1 MDGLPP
7 ARQIGYAAAMI
18 SDLWVIAAAIAIIA
32 GLLASQALLI
42 VVGVLVLLI
51 WITGKHWPRYA
62 FRRLTYSRRLE
73 RRRAFIGDVLD
84 YYITVDNDKILP
96 MIWLDISDTF
106 PLGLQ
111 TGGTFRRGVGAEAE
125 LDHRIT
131 TSLLPYQRVTWRYRV
146 RCRVRGYHRIGPARL
161 RSGDMFGLTSAEQHV
176 TDVEYLLVYPRIV
189 DLRQM
194 MNLWE
199 RPLGASRGQ
208 RFIQDDPSR
217 FVGLRDYL
225 PSDPLKRI
233 DWKATARHGK
243 LESRVFEPA
252 ATRYML
258 IALNARTGDAAW
270 QGSNRRLFERAVTVA
285 ASVAEHACREDYT
298 FSLVSNAIASYSSKW
313 MSVAPGSGSL
323 QLESVLESLAMAG
336 PFWVTELSSVLRE
349 ESHSLVSGATV
360 VLVTALLSQVVVNEA
375 EEIRRRGHHVMIFY
389 AGDGDPGPVAR
400 LLPPEVPLFLA
411 GPSLAGLEEM
421 WRDDWLDDASVAATI
436 AEESE

>member
-1 MDGLPP
+1 
-7 ARQIGYAAAMI
+7 MI
-18 SDLWVIAAAIAIIA
+18 SDLWVIAATIAIIA

-62 FRRLTYSRRLE
+62 FRRLSYSRRLE

-84 YYITVDNDKILP
+84 YHITVNNDKLLP

-111 TGGTFRRGVGAEAE
+111 TGGTHRRGVGAEAE

-131 TSLLPYQRVTWRYRV
+131 TSLLPYQRVTWKYRV
-146 RCRVRGYHRIGPARL
+146 RCRARGYHRIGPARL
-161 RSGDMFGLTSAEQHV
+161 RSGDMFGLTSAEKNV
-176 TDVEYLLVYPRIV
+176 TDVDYLLVYPRIV
-189 DLRQM
+189 DLRRM
-194 MNLWE
+194 LNLWE
-199 RPLGASRGQ
+199 RPLGTGRGR

-217 FVGLRDYL
+217 FVGLREYL
-225 PSDPLKRI
+225 PTDPLKHI
-233 DWKATARHGK
+233 DWKATARHGR
-243 LESRVFEPA
+243 LESRIFEPA

-285 ASVAEHACREDYT
+285 ASVAEYARNEDYT
-298 FSLVSNAIASYSSKW
+298 FGLVSNAIASYSSKW
-313 MSVAPGSGSL
+313 MSVPPGSGNL

-336 PFWVTELSSVLRE
+336 PFWVTELSSVLRT
-349 ESHSLVSGATV
+349 ESESLTSGSTV
-360 VLVTALLSQVVVNEA
+360 VLVTALISRAVVLET
-375 EEIRRRGHHVMIFY
+375 EEIRRRGHRMIIFY
-389 AGDGDPGPVAR
+389 AGDGEPGPAAQQ
-400 LLPPEVPLFLA
+400 LPPEVPLYLA

-421 WRDDWLDDASVAATI
+421 WREDWLDDETVRTVPVG
-436 AEESE
+436 EPG

>member
-1 MDGLPP
+1 
-7 ARQIGYAAAMI
+7 MI
-18 SDLWVIAAAIAIIA
+18 SDLWVIAATIAIIA

-62 FRRLTYSRRLE
+62 FRRLSYSRRLE

-84 YYITVDNDKILP
+84 YHITVNNDKLLP

-111 TGGTFRRGVGAEAE
+111 TGGTHRRGVGAEAE

-131 TSLLPYQRVTWRYRV
+131 TSLLPYQRVTWKYRV
-146 RCRVRGYHRIGPARL
+146 RCRARGYHRIGPARL
-161 RSGDMFGLTSAEQHV
+161 RSGDMFGLTSAEKNV
-176 TDVEYLLVYPRIV
+176 PDVDYLLVYPRIV
-189 DLRQM
+189 DLRRM
-194 MNLWE
+194 LNLWE
-199 RPLGASRGQ
+199 RPLGTGRGR

-217 FVGLRDYL
+217 FVGLREYL
-225 PSDPLKRI
+225 PTDPLKHI
-233 DWKATARHGK
+233 DWKATARHGR
-243 LESRVFEPA
+243 LESRIFEPA

-285 ASVAEHACREDYT
+285 ASVAEYARNEDYT
-298 FSLVSNAIASYSSKW
+298 FGLVSNAIASYSSKW
-313 MSVAPGSGSL
+313 MSVPPGSGNL

-336 PFWVTELSSVLRE
+336 PFWVSELSSVLRT
-349 ESHSLVSGATV
+349 ESESLTSGSTV
-360 VLVTALLSQVVVNEA
+360 VLVTALISRAVVLET
-375 EEIRRRGHHVMIFY
+375 EEIRRRGHRMIIFY
-389 AGDGDPGPVAR
+389 AGDGEPGPAAQQ
-400 LLPPEVPLFLA
+400 LPPEVPLYLA

-421 WRDDWLDDASVAATI
+421 WREDWLDDETVRTVPVG
-436 AEESE
+436 EPG

>member
-1 MDGLPP
+1 
-7 ARQIGYAAAMI
+7 MI
-18 SDLWVIAAAIAIIA
+18 SDLWIIAAVIAIVA
-32 GLLASQALLI
+32 GLLASQVVLI

-84 YYITVDNDKILP
+84 YHITVDNDKLLP
-96 MIWLDISDTF
+96 MIWLDISDAF

-131 TSLLPYQRVTWRYRV
+131 TSLLPYQRVTWRFRI
-146 RCRVRGYHRIGPARL
+146 RCRARGYHRIGPARL
-161 RSGDMFGLTSAEQHV
+161 RSGDMFGLTAAERQI
-176 TDVEYLLVYPRIV
+176 TDVDYLLVYPRIV
-189 DLRQM
+189 DLRLM
-194 MNLWE
+194 MTLWE
-199 RPLGASRGQ
+199 KPLGASRGR

-225 PSDPLKRI
+225 PTDPLKRI
-233 DWKATARHGK
+233 DWKATARRQK

-285 ASVAEHACREDYT
+285 ASVAEYARREDYT
-298 FSLVSNAIASYSSKW
+298 FGLVSNAIASYSSKW
-313 MSVAPGSGSL
+313 MTVAPGSGSL

-336 PFWVTELSSVLRE
+336 PFWVTELSSVLRN
-349 ESHSLVSGATV
+349 ESDALVSGATV
-360 VLVTALLSQVVVNEA
+360 VLVTALLSRAVVSET

-389 AGDGDPGPVAR
+389 AGDGDPGPVAQ
-400 LLPPEVPLFLA
+400 LLPPEVPVFLA
-411 GPSLAGLEEM
+411 GSYLSGLEEM
-421 WRDDWLDDASVAATI
+421 WRDDWMDDSPIAETLAATG
-436 AEESE
+436 AENPL

>member
-1 MDGLPP
+1 
-7 ARQIGYAAAMI
+7 MI
-18 SDLWVIAAAIAIIA
+18 SDLWAISAAIAIAA
-32 GLLASQALLI
+32 GLLASQVLLI

-84 YYITVDNDKILP
+84 YYVTVNNDKVLP

-111 TGGTFRRGVGAEAE
+111 TGGTYRRGVGAEAE

-131 TSLLPYQRVTWRYRV
+131 TSLLPYQRVTWKYRI
-146 RCRVRGYHRIGPARL
+146 RCRARGYHRIGPARL

-176 TDVEYLLVYPRIV
+176 ADVNYLLVYPRIV
-189 DLRQM
+189 DLRRM
-194 MNLWE
+194 LNLWE
-199 RPLGASRGQ
+199 RPLGTGRGQ
-208 RFIQDDPSR
+208 RFVQDDPSR
-217 FVGLRDYL
+217 FVGLRDYI
-225 PSDPLKRI
+225 PTDPLKHI
-233 DWKATARHGK
+233 DWKASARHNK

-285 ASVAEHACREDYT
+285 ASVAEYARREDYT
-298 FSLVSNAIASYSSKW
+298 FGLVSNAIASYSSKW
-313 MSVAPGSGSL
+313 MSVDPGSGDL

-336 PFWVTELSSVLRE
+336 PFWVTELSSVLRT
-349 ESHSLVSGATV
+349 ESEALTSGATV
-360 VLVTALLSQVVVNEA
+360 VLVTALISRAVVQET
-375 EEIRRRGHHVMIFY
+375 ETIRRRGHRLIIFY
-389 AGDGDPGPVAR
+389 AGDGDPGPAAR
-400 LLPPEVPLFLA
+400 QLPPEVPLYLA

-421 WRDDWLDDASVAATI
+421 WRDDWLDDETAT
-436 AEESE
+436 APPVEEIG

>member
-1 MDGLPP
+1 
-7 ARQIGYAAAMI
+7 MI
-18 SDLWVIAAAIAIIA
+18 SDLWVIAATIAIIA

-62 FRRLTYSRRLE
+62 FRRLSYSRRLE

-84 YYITVDNDKILP
+84 YHITVNNDKLLP

-111 TGGTFRRGVGAEAE
+111 TGGTHRRGVGAEAE

-131 TSLLPYQRVTWRYRV
+131 TSLLPYQRVTWKYRV
-146 RCRVRGYHRIGPARL
+146 RCRARGYHRIGPARL
-161 RSGDMFGLTSAEQHV
+161 RSGDMFGLTSAEKNV
-176 TDVEYLLVYPRIV
+176 PDVDYLLVYPRIV
-189 DLRQM
+189 DLRRM
-194 MNLWE
+194 LNLWE
-199 RPLGASRGQ
+199 RPLGTGRGR

-217 FVGLRDYL
+217 FVGLREYL
-225 PSDPLKRI
+225 PTDPLKHI
-233 DWKATARHGK
+233 DWKATARHGR
-243 LESRVFEPA
+243 LESRIFEPA

-285 ASVAEHACREDYT
+285 ASVAEYARNEDYT
-298 FSLVSNAIASYSSKW
+298 FGLVSNAIASYSSKW
-313 MSVAPGSGSL
+313 MSVPPGSGNL

-336 PFWVTELSSVLRE
+336 PFWVTELSSVLRT
-349 ESHSLVSGATV
+349 ESESLTSGSTV
-360 VLVTALLSQVVVNEA
+360 VLVTALISRAVVLET
-375 EEIRRRGHHVMIFY
+375 EEIRRRGHRMIIFY
-389 AGDGDPGPVAR
+389 AGDGEPGPAAQQ
-400 LLPPEVPLFLA
+400 LPPEVPLYLA

-421 WRDDWLDDASVAATI
+421 WREDWLDDETVRTVPVG
-436 AEESE
+436 EPG

>member
-1 MDGLPP
+1 
-7 ARQIGYAAAMI
+7 MI
-18 SDLWVIAAAIAIIA
+18 SDLWVIAATIAIIA

-84 YYITVDNDKILP
+84 YHITVNNDKLLP
-96 MIWLDISDTF
+96 MIWLDISDSF

-146 RCRVRGYHRIGPARL
+146 RCRARGYHRIGPARL
-161 RSGDMFGLTSAEQHV
+161 RSGDMFGLTAAERHV
-176 TDVEYLLVYPRIV
+176 SDVEYLLVYPRIV
-189 DLRQM
+189 DLRRSLT
-194 MNLWE
+194 LWE
-199 RPLGASRGQ
+199 RPLGAGRGR
-208 RFIQDDPSR
+208 RFVQDDPSR

-225 PSDPLKRI
+225 PTDPLKRI

-243 LESRVFEPA
+243 LESRIFEPA

-285 ASVAEHACREDYT
+285 ASVAEYARNEDYT
-298 FSLVSNAIASYSSKW
+298 FGLVSNAIASYSSKW
-313 MSVAPGSGSL
+313 MSVAPGTGNL
-323 QLESVLESLAMAG
+323 QLEAVLESLAMAG
-336 PFWVTELSSVLRE
+336 PFWVTELSSVIRD
-349 ESHSLVSGATV
+349 ESESLSSGATV
-360 VLVTALLSQVVVNEA
+360 VLVTALISNAVIQET
-375 EEIRRRGHHVMIFY
+375 EQIRRRGHHLVIFY
-389 AGDGDPGPVAR
+389 AGDGDPGPAAHQ
-400 LLPPEVPLFLA
+400 LPPEVPLLLA
-411 GPSLAGLEEM
+411 SPALAGLEEM
-421 WRDDWLDDASVAATI
+421 WRDDWLDQETSAPAAEGESV
-436 AEESE
+436 

>member
-1 MDGLPP
+1 
-7 ARQIGYAAAMI
+7 MI
-18 SDLWVIAAAIAIIA
+18 SDLWVIAATIAIIA

-62 FRRLTYSRRLE
+62 FRRLSYSRRLE

-84 YYITVDNDKILP
+84 YHITVNNDKLLP

-111 TGGTFRRGVGAEAE
+111 TGGTHRRGVGAEAE

-131 TSLLPYQRVTWRYRV
+131 TSLLPYQRVTWKYRV
-146 RCRVRGYHRIGPARL
+146 RCRARGYHRIGPARL
-161 RSGDMFGLTSAEQHV
+161 RSGDMFGLTSAEKNV
-176 TDVEYLLVYPRIV
+176 PDVDYLLVYPRIV
-189 DLRQM
+189 DLRRM
-194 MNLWE
+194 LNLWE
-199 RPLGASRGQ
+199 RPLGSGRGR

-217 FVGLRDYL
+217 FVGLREYL
-225 PSDPLKRI
+225 PTDPLKHI
-233 DWKATARHGK
+233 DWKATARHGR
-243 LESRVFEPA
+243 LESRIFEPA

-285 ASVAEHACREDYT
+285 ASVAEYARNEDYT
-298 FSLVSNAIASYSSKW
+298 FGLVSNAIASYSSKW
-313 MSVAPGSGSL
+313 MSVPPGSGNL

-336 PFWVTELSSVLRE
+336 PFWVTELSSVLRT
-349 ESHSLVSGATV
+349 ESESLTSGSTV
-360 VLVTALLSQVVVNEA
+360 VLVTALISRAVVLET
-375 EEIRRRGHHVMIFY
+375 EEIRRRGHRMIIFY
-389 AGDGDPGPVAR
+389 AGDGEPGPAAQQ
-400 LLPPEVPLFLA
+400 LPPEVPLYLA

-421 WRDDWLDDASVAATI
+421 WREDWLDDETVRTVPVG
-436 AEESE
+436 EPG

>member
-1 MDGLPP
+1 
-7 ARQIGYAAAMI
+7 MI

-51 WITGKHWPRYA
+51 WLTGKHWPRYA
-62 FRRLTYSRRLE
+62 FRRLTYSRSLE

-84 YYITVDNDKILP
+84 YHITVNNDKLLP

-111 TGGTFRRGVGAEAE
+111 TGGTYRRGVGAEAE

-131 TSLLPYQRVTWRYRV
+131 TSLLPYQKVTWRYRV
-146 RCRVRGYHRIGPARL
+146 RCRTRGYHRIGPARL
-161 RSGDMFGLTSAEQHV
+161 RSGDMFGLTSAEQHIP
-176 TDVEYLLVYPRIV
+176 DVEYLLVYPRIV
-189 DLRQM
+189 DLRRILT
-194 MNLWE
+194 LWE
-199 RPLGASRGQ
+199 RPLGDGRGR
-208 RFIQDDPSR
+208 RFVQDDPSR

-233 DWKATARHGK
+233 DWKATARHNK

-285 ASVAEHACREDYT
+285 ASVAEYARNENYT
-298 FSLVSNAIASYSSKW
+298 FGLVSNAIASYSSKW
-313 MSVAPGSGSL
+313 MSVPPGTGNL

-336 PFWVTELSSVLRE
+336 PFWVTELSSVLHS
-349 ESHSLVSGATV
+349 ESESLSSGATV
-360 VLVTALLSQVVVNEA
+360 VLVTALISRAVIQEA
-375 EEIRRRGHHVMIFY
+375 EQIRRRGHRLIIFY
-389 AGDGDPGPVAR
+389 AGDGDPGPAAQQ
-400 LLPPEVPLFLA
+400 LPPEVLLFLA

-421 WRDDWLDDASVAATI
+421 WRDDWLDDESFAASPAGETV
-436 AEESE
+436 

>member
-1 MDGLPP
+1 ML
-7 ARQIGYAAAMI
+7 
-18 SDLWVIAAAIAIIA
+18 SDLWVIAASIAILA

-42 VVGVLVLLI
+42 VVGVLVLII

-84 YYITVDNDKILP
+84 YHITVNNDKILP

-146 RCRVRGYHRIGPARL
+146 RCRARGYHRIGPARL
-161 RSGDMFGLTSAEQHV
+161 RSGDVFGLTSAEQYIS
-176 TDVEYLLVYPRIV
+176 DVDYLLVYPRVV
-189 DLRQM
+189 DLRRSM
-194 MNLWE
+194 TMWE
-199 RPLGASRGQ
+199 RPLGANRGR

-225 PSDPLKRI
+225 PTDPLKHI

-243 LESRVFEPA
+243 LESRIFEPA

-258 IALNARTGDAAW
+258 IALNARTGDSAW

-285 ASVAEHACREDYT
+285 ASIADYAQREDYT
-298 FSLVSNAIASYSSKW
+298 FGLVSNAIASYSSKW
-313 MSVAPGSGSL
+313 MSVAPGSGNP
-323 QLESVLESLAMAG
+323 QLEAVLESLAMAG
-336 PFWVTELSSVLRE
+336 PFWVAELSAVLRAE
-349 ESHSLVSGATV
+349 TDSLVSGATV
-360 VLVTALLSQVVVNEA
+360 VVVTALVSRAVVQET
-375 EEIRRRGHHVMIFY
+375 EEIRRRGHRVVIFY
-389 AGDGDPGPVAR
+389 AGDGEPGRAAAQ
-400 LLPPEVPLFLA
+400 LPPEVPVFLA

-421 WRDDWLDDASVAATI
+421 WRDDWLDEDANPPTI
-436 AEESE
+436 EEQPQ

>member
-1 MDGLPP
+1 
-7 ARQIGYAAAMI
+7 MI
-18 SDLWVIAAAIAIIA
+18 SDLWVIAATIAIAA

-84 YYITVDNDKILP
+84 YHITVNNDKLLP

-111 TGGTFRRGVGAEAE
+111 TGGTYRRGVGAEAE

-146 RCRVRGYHRIGPARL
+146 RCRARGYHRIGPARL
-161 RSGDMFGLTSAEQHV
+161 RSGDMFGLTSAEHYV
-176 TDVEYLLVYPRIV
+176 SDVDYLLVYPRIV
-189 DLRQM
+189 DLRRM
-194 MNLWE
+194 LNLWE
-199 RPLGASRGQ
+199 RPLGTGRGR
-208 RFIQDDPSR
+208 RFVQDDPSR

-225 PSDPLKRI
+225 PTDPLKRI
-233 DWKATARHGK
+233 DWKATARHRK

-285 ASVAEHACREDYT
+285 ASVAEYARREDYT
-298 FSLVSNAIASYSSKW
+298 FGMVSNAIASYSSKW
-313 MSVAPGSGSL
+313 MSVAPGSGDL

-336 PFWVTELSSVLRE
+336 PFWVTELSSVLRT
-349 ESHSLVSGATV
+349 ESESLASGATV
-360 VLVTALLSQVVVNEA
+360 VLVTALISPAVINET
-375 EEIRRRGHHVMIFY
+375 ELIRRRGHRLIIFY
-389 AGDGDPGPVAR
+389 AGDGDPGPAAR
-400 LLPPEVPLFLA
+400 QLPPEVPLYVA

-421 WRDDWLDDASVAATI
+421 WRDDWLDDETVGVGPVGGP
-436 AEESE
+436 E

>member
-1 MDGLPP
+1 
-7 ARQIGYAAAMI
+7 MI
-18 SDLWVIAAAIAIIA
+18 SDLWVIAATIAIIA

-62 FRRLTYSRRLE
+62 FRRLSYSRRLE

-84 YYITVDNDKILP
+84 YHITVNNDKLLP

-111 TGGTFRRGVGAEAE
+111 TGGTHRRGVGAEAE

-131 TSLLPYQRVTWRYRV
+131 TSLLPYQRVTWKYRV
-146 RCRVRGYHRIGPARL
+146 RCRARGYHRIGPARL
-161 RSGDMFGLTSAEQHV
+161 RSGDMFGLTSAEKNV
-176 TDVEYLLVYPRIV
+176 TDVDYLLVYPRIV
-189 DLRQM
+189 DLRRM
-194 MNLWE
+194 LNLWE
-199 RPLGASRGQ
+199 RPLGTGRGR

-217 FVGLRDYL
+217 FVGLREYL
-225 PSDPLKRI
+225 PTDPLKHI
-233 DWKATARHGK
+233 DWKATARHGR
-243 LESRVFEPA
+243 LESRIFEPA

-285 ASVAEHACREDYT
+285 ASVAEYARNEDYT
-298 FSLVSNAIASYSSKW
+298 FGLVSNAIASYSSKW
-313 MSVAPGSGSL
+313 MSVPPGSGNL

-336 PFWVTELSSVLRE
+336 PFWVTELSSVLRT
-349 ESHSLVSGATV
+349 ESESLTSGSTV
-360 VLVTALLSQVVVNEA
+360 VLITALISRAVVLET
-375 EEIRRRGHHVMIFY
+375 EEIRRRGHRMIIFY
-389 AGDGDPGPVAR
+389 AGDGEPGPAAQQ
-400 LLPPEVPLFLA
+400 LPPEVPLYLA

-421 WRDDWLDDASVAATI
+421 WREDWLDDETVRTVPVG
-436 AEESE
+436 EPG

>member
-1 MDGLPP
+1 
-7 ARQIGYAAAMI
+7 MI
-18 SDLWVIAAAIAIIA
+18 SDLWIVAAIVAIIA
-32 GLLASQALLI
+32 GLLASQVLLI

-84 YYITVDNDKILP
+84 YYITVNNDKLLP

-111 TGGTFRRGVGAEAE
+111 TGGTYRRGVGAEAE

-146 RCRVRGYHRIGPARL
+146 RCRARGYHRIGPARL
-161 RSGDMFGLTSAEQHV
+161 RSGDMFGLTSAEQNIS
-176 TDVEYLLVYPRIV
+176 DVDYLLVYPRIV
-189 DLRQM
+189 DLRRM
-194 MNLWE
+194 LNLWE
-199 RPLGASRGQ
+199 RPLGAGRGR
-208 RFIQDDPSR
+208 RFVQDDPSR

-225 PSDPLKRI
+225 PTDPLKRI

-285 ASVAEHACREDYT
+285 ASVAEHARREDYT
-298 FSLVSNAIASYSSKW
+298 FGLVSNAIASYSSKW
-313 MSVAPGSGSL
+313 MSVAPGSGDL

-336 PFWVTELSSVLRE
+336 PFWVTELSSVLRT
-349 ESHSLVSGATV
+349 ESESLASGATV
-360 VLVTALLSQVVVNEA
+360 VLVTALISRAVVQET
-375 EEIRRRGHHVMIFY
+375 EQIRRRGHRIIIFY
-389 AGDGDPGPVAR
+389 AGDGDPGPAAHQ
-400 LLPPEVPLFLA
+400 LPPEVPLYLA
-411 GPSLAGLEEM
+411 GQSLAGLEEM
-421 WRDDWLDDASVAATI
+421 WRDDLLDDETVGVGPARVSPASFDTGDGRHD
-436 AEESE
+436 